1 MRNKQNLTPES
12 TVEES
17 IKMSKRDEKLDFYRG
32 LAILAVVL
40 IHTCFFSGQSYV
52 PEIMRTLCLLYEVP
66 VLVFLAGRSAQY
78 RSDFS
83 STISALI
90 KIWVEWILIST
101 LVVLGYRLIVG
112 KSAVTALQYLQ
123 GLLFYP
129 LDVDILG
136 IFYQSMWY
144 MPMYVVVVLIAGVL
158 QEFDK
163 RVHFSL
169 HSKWSFV
176 LFLVIG
182 LAYTSLYDT
191 NSFFVLNRTQLC
203 FLSFFMIGYLT
214 KADMRFPFRW
224 YLAGMVTFLSLWI
237 GLSRVFGISFLNI
250 QGVKFPPHIIY
261 WSESMLSIVT
271 CCFLWQYGDRLIH
284 RFHFIR
290 FLGKNSLCF
299 FFSQGIGAGLIYR
312 FVPLAQQYG
321 WIRTFLLSLAA
332 NYLVTFLLG
341 ILFSAILK
349 VFSASV
355 YSEIRYKFQKI
366 IVSQ

>member
-1 MRNKQNLTPES
+1 M
-12 TVEES
+12 
-17 IKMSKRDEKLDFYRG
+17 
-32 LAILAVVL
+32 
-40 IHTCFFSGQSYV
+40 
-52 PEIMRTLCLLYEVP
+52 
-66 VLVFLAGRSAQY
+66 
-78 RSDFS
+78 
-83 STISALI
+83 
-90 KIWVEWILIST
+90 
-101 LVVLGYRLIVG
+101 
-112 KSAVTALQYLQ
+112 
-123 GLLFYP
+123 
-129 LDVDILG
+129 
-136 IFYQSMWY
+136 
-144 MPMYVVVVLIAGVL
+144 
-158 QEFDK
+158 
-163 RVHFSL
+163 
-169 HSKWSFV
+169 
-176 LFLVIG
+176 
-182 LAYTSLYDT
+182 
-191 NSFFVLNRTQLC
+191 
-203 FLSFFMIGYLT
+203 
-214 KADMRFPFRW
+214 
-224 YLAGMVTFLSLWI
+224 
-237 GLSRVFGISFLNI
+237 SRVFGISFLNI